1 MSFHVKCY
9 HIIHEFATVKGA
21 FSITKLIRANNFV
34 RDRKTAAPLDFSRG
48 AALFE
53 KVYLYKL
60 SDRTIPVCMIHKS
73 SRIFNTFSANTNS
86 KIAL

>member
-1 MSFHVKCY
+1 
-9 HIIHEFATVKGA
+9 
-21 FSITKLIRANNFV
+21 
-34 RDRKTAAPLDFSRG
+34 
-48 AALFE
+48 LFE

-73 SRIFNTFSANTNS
+73 ARIFNTFSANTNS